1 MACRSRPSYSVEGRS
16 QADQDLEPPASEAAG
31 HGSSRLLLAGL
42 AASRPSSPAA
52 PRPLPYPGLPPAL
65 ARIWGRIDFIV
76 RLRLGRTGVSAASS
90 FAPDS
95 TVLTAGRRFLLSDL
109 LANSGDQ
116 TRPDFSAARQ
126 PSARQAGATGPRVST
141 LRPSPPRSPPVRSG
155 SSSPFD
161 LSWSSSSSSPSMA
174 QPSGSWRGSYM
185 HEDDI
190 ARLVRLRR
198 IPPEVITRA
207 PGEENEPAPE
217 PGECVVFGAHF
228 DRGLGLPASRFFRQF
243 LDFFG
248 LQPHHLPA
256 NACVLLSCYVA
267 FMEGYAGLW
276 PDVEFWSRL
285 FYLKSQMTEGRL
297 RTCGAASIYP
307 RAGSSFPKI
316 PTVDSVK
323 NWQMSFFYVKNAN
336 PAFDWI
342 NLPEY
347 NSAPPTSRLNWGHNA
362 KSADQNAEGRVHKIG
377 HMSGRLDPTRTS
389 KVALTKAQ
397 VAHRVNNITNAN
409 MPEAWDWGLP
419 PYDRSSPPELL
430 FSRQG
435 IEDGDLAQKIWT
447 PDHVDP
453 ADQAGDQAGDDD
465 LPEVPDQGGQGE
477 HNPPPSPEQREEEEP
492 ATSTTGPIPA
502 VPLRTRPPA
511 ASATSAPQKK
521 KRAAGG
527 STAKLESR
535 AKKQRQQGPKK
546 VPETVGAAI
555 KFTQG
560 GGSGPAA
567 RVAPPFRRQRE
578 PTLPPSTL
586 ARAPP
591 VVIVPPV
598 ATPPSAGASSSAAP
612 PSAPGRGAQGESAQ
626 GPTLDEMFPRR
637 APLLGPAAGAGRGAP
652 PAAGAGAG
660 GAVPPHTGAGGAV
673 PPERAP
679 MPERATP
686 TGPTAPPP
694 ASDPRREEPAGEEP
708 LREEPARS
716 KDADSRALLR
726 AKGPSVSPSGLHVAK
741 GARLVAVPSASDSS
755 LGSASTMEKAWHH
768 ADSCEVISREGQPG
782 TAPMKMLFSG
792 YRASLKAKAAETIAQ
807 LATLEDADKSVEERR
822 TVLYNQVVTS
832 YHRAKIERAAL
843 ARELEVVK
851 AEAAR
856 VPQLENDLRIA
867 RAQCAESEEAG
878 CAAAAKLKVAD
889 GELTRLRKLEANHLK
904 ELAALRKAEEEKVEG
919 LSTRL
924 EKVEQ
929 QRLALQQEVTAKSE
943 ELSATAKRWVQE
955 MSRLD
960 RGLAGW
966 GQSSAAAAR
975 LTLEPESPSS
985 GGARPSL
992 RRRTLAAAG
1001 RARDARRQATGEQS
1015 SECFSMDDYLASM
1028 AARVEPITKLGWEL
1042 RKAAE
1047 ELIRLLWPTETLPQ
1061 DLANLIKWLETAP
1074 DRFVDWKESAARA
1087 GADMALSFVLSW
1099 YDEVNLDQLES
1110 RRADVEENLP
1120 AENKTARLARACA
1133 IADFVDK
1140 RIFIADP
1147 NPPSDDEEELE
1158 DEEIEMESPPS
1169 AVDPA
1174 GPPPA
1179 GA

>member
-1 MACRSRPSYSVEGRS
+1 M
-16 QADQDLEPPASEAAG
+16 PPVRYEAPFFIF
-31 HGSSRLLLAGL
+31 L
-42 AASRPSSPAA
+42 
-52 PRPLPYPGLPPAL
+52 AL
-65 ARIWGRIDFIV
+65 ARCSLL
-76 RLRLGRTGVSAASS
+76 LRSSALARCCLFLG
-90 FAPDS
+90 
-95 TVLTAGRRFLLSDL
+95 DL
-109 LANSGDQ
+109 LANSGDP
-116 TRPDFSAARQ
+116 TRPELSAVRQ
-126 PSARQAGATGPRVST
+126 PLARQAGATGPRGST
-141 LRPSPPRSPPVRSG
+141 LRSSPPRSPPVRSG

-185 HEDDI
+185 HDDDI

-198 IPPEVITRA
+198 IPREVITRT
-207 PGEENEPAPE
+207 PGEENEPTPE
-217 PGECVVFGAHF
+217 PGERVVFGAHF
-228 DRGLGLPASRFFRQF
+228 DRGLGLPASRFFRRF

-307 RAGSSFPKI
+307 RAGSLFPKI

-347 NSAPPTSRLNWGHNA
+347 NPAPPTSRLNWGHNA
-362 KSADQNAEGRVHKIG
+362 KSADPDAEVNLLWDFLGECVTGGRLSAEDLLCTYMERRVLPLQGRIHKIG

-397 VAHRVNNITNAN
+397 VAHRVNNITKAN
-409 MPEAWDWGLP
+409 MPEAWEWGLP
-419 PYDRSSPPELL
+419 PYDRTTPPELI
-430 FSRQG
+430 FPRQG
-435 IEDGDLAQKIWT
+435 IEDGDLAHKIWT

-465 LPEVPDQGGQGE
+465 LPVVPDQGGQGE
-477 HNPPPSPEQREEEEP
+477 HNPPPSPEQREEEEEP
-492 ATSTTGPIPA
+492 ATSTTGPTDPGGAPA
-502 VPLRTRPPA
+502 HEAACRLGDFRAPKEEASRRREHGQAGEPGQETAPARAQEGPGDGRVSPFSSLFDSFSFLSLHLTSFVCLTR
-511 ASATSAPQKK
+511 
-521 KRAAGG
+521 
-527 STAKLESR
+527 
-535 AKKQRQQGPKK
+535 
-546 VPETVGAAI
+546 AAI

-578 PTLPPSTL
+578 PTPPPSTL

-591 VVIVPPV
+591 VVVVPPV

-626 GPTLDEMFPRR
+626 GPTLGDMFPHR
-637 APLLGPAAGAGRGAP
+637 APPLGPTGAGRGVP

-660 GAVPPHTGAGGAV
+660 GAA
-673 PPERAP
+673 PPER
-679 MPERATP
+679 PEVVP

-694 ASDPRREEPAGEEP
+694 ASEPPRGEPAGKEP
-708 LREEPARS
+708 QREEPARA
-716 KDADSRALLR
+716 KDADSRALVR
-726 AKGPSVSPSGLHVAK
+726 TKGPAVSPTSLHVAK
-741 GARLVAVPSASDSS
+741 GARLVSVPSASDSS
-755 LGSASTMEKAWHH
+755 FGSAGTMEKAWHQ

-782 TAPMKMLFSG
+782 TAPLKMLFSG
-792 YRASLKAKAAETIAQ
+792 YRASLKNKAAEAMAQ
-807 LATLEDADKSVEERR
+807 LSTLEDADKAVDERR
-822 TVLYNQVVTS
+822 TVLYNKVVTS

-843 ARELEVVK
+843 VRELEVVK

-878 CAAAAKLKVAD
+878 RAAAAKLKVAD

-904 ELAALRKAEEEKVEG
+904 ELATLRKAEADKVED
-919 LSTRL
+919 LSKRL
-924 EKVEQ
+924 ERVEQ
-929 QRLALQQEVTAKSE
+929 QRLELQQEVTSKSE
-943 ELSATAKRWVQE
+943 ELSATAKRWVGE

-960 RGLAGW
+960 RGLA
-966 GQSSAAAAR
+966 AAFPEAQEAA
-975 LTLEPESPSS
+975 
-985 GGARPSL
+985 
-992 RRRTLAAAG
+992 LAAAG
-1001 RARDARRQATGEQS
+1001 KARDARRQATGEQS
-1015 SECFSMDDYLASM
+1015 SDCFSMDDYLASM

-1074 DRFVDWKESAARA
+1074 DRFADWKDSAARA

-1099 YDEVNLDQLES
+1099 YTEVSLDQLES

-1158 DEEIEMESPPS
+1158 DEEIEMESPPP
-1169 AVDPA
+1169 ANDPA